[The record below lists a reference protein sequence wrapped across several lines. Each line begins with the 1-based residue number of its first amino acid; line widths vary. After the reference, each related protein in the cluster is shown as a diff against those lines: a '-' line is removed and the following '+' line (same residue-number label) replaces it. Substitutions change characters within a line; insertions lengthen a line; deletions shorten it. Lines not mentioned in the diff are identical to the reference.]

1 MNVERDLLSVVAKQC
16 KDYQGAKETYD
27 RKKQSL
33 EEEIEFYPDFGPVR
47 RDYQAILERYQ
58 ESHKQAVLD
67 EGGLFFQQDRKQEKK
82 MLRDLARL
90 AKRAGIDLDEEEE
103 DLSLRID
110 RYQSN
115 IENYLDVLYTERV
128 TVPLI
133 KEKEQLD
140 QAEDLFKR
148 TVELVFPVCDFIVPE
163 KQLMKTNKN

>member
-1 MNVERDLLSVVAKQC
+1 MDVEREILNVLIEKCQ
-16 KDYQGAKETYD
+16 DYQEAKEIYD

-33 EEEIEFYPDFGPVR
+33 EEKIEFYPDFGPVR

-58 ESHKQAVLD
+58 ESHEQAVLD

-82 MLRDLARL
+82 MLRDLTRL
-90 AKRAGIDLDEEEE
+90 AKRSGIDLDEEEE

-110 RYQSN
+110 WYQSN
-115 IENYLDVLYTERV
+115 IENYLGVLYAERV

-163 KQLMKTNKN
+163 KTFMKTNKN